1 VSKEQCQEY
10 RLVPGGDGHL
20 VPTRCRKAATATVE
34 GVNLCTVHLGS
45 LFVYG
50 KSWFLRDDETYELTL
65 ASGPTYPL
73 KEERP

>member
-1 VSKEQCQEY
+1 MQCQEY
-10 RLVPGGDGHL
+10 RLVSGDDGHL
-20 VPTRCRKAATATVE
+20 VKHRCRKAATATIE

-65 ASGPTYPL
+65 TSGPKYPL
-73 KEERP
+73 TQQEERP